1 MRDIPAMVSRGA
13 LLAALYF
20 AGAGMTV
27 LYLQTPADV
36 ALFWPAAGIGYAMV
50 LRFGKPYVLAIAAGQ
65 ALLHLLLVPA
75 PPLFLPFSIGSNA
88 LATWLAAAYVS
99 AHARQLWLRTS
110 DGFLLMRGAG
120 VLCLASAGIGSLG
133 MLVAGMIAAAD
144 WPRAFLQWALGDLLG
159 ATATTT
165 SMLLLFGVPRQE
177 QTRLAPALGSLRER
191 LLWSLLM
198 ALLLAGGIAIAHRG
212 SMYPLAIAT
221 LPLAL
226 LLWSAA
232 RFPPTFT
239 SVATTVVTI
248 TLALILGLGIGLDGV
263 RRPDSLQD
271 TALLMSSLVVVSTIP
286 ILLAASYHE
295 RFVAMAALHQRATRD
310 PLTDLLNR
318 DAFEEHARLRLAANA
333 GPLSLL
339 YIDLDNFKLVNDS
352 ASHAAGDE
360 MLRHAAR
367 LVQAEFAAGDA
378 LIAHSGGDEFTVL
391 AALPDEQAVAAARR
405 LLGAIEAMRVAW
417 QGGNLR
423 ITASIGLAGSQ
434 PPHASFDELLS
445 QVDAACHE
453 AKDLGGNRVLATAE
467 NAESL
472 RHRSRMMRSALD
484 AREAL
489 DQRRLELWCQPIV
502 PLAQPAQPNRVHFE
516 VLLRWRDGEGLLR
529 PPANLIAAAER
540 FRLGPRLDRHVLD
553 ATLAWL
559 ESHPDVAA
567 RVAQCSI
574 NLGAA
579 TLVDEEFGEYL
590 AARLRRSALR
600 AGQLCLEITETSVVR
615 DMTRTRRFVRRMRNL
630 GCSFALDDFGT
641 GFCSFSYLRDL
652 QVDYLKIDGSF
663 VRDLASSPLS
673 EAVVR
678 SITEIA
684 HLLDIRAVAEHA
696 EDETQIDL
704 LRALDVDYAQGYAF
718 QRPLPIAEFFG
729 VKS

>member
-1 MRDIPAMVSRGA
+1 
-13 LLAALYF
+13 
-20 AGAGMTV
+20 
-27 LYLQTPADV
+27 
-36 ALFWPAAGIGYAMV
+36 MV
-50 LRFGKPYVLAIAAGQ
+50 L
-65 ALLHLLLVPA
+65 
-75 PPLFLPFSIGSNA
+75 LF
-88 LATWLAAAYVS
+88 
-99 AHARQLWLRTS
+99 
-110 DGFLLMRGAG
+110 
-120 VLCLASAGIGSLG
+120 
-133 MLVAGMIAAAD
+133 
-144 WPRAFLQWALGDLLG
+144 
-159 ATATTT
+159 
-165 SMLLLFGVPRQE
+165 
-177 QTRLAPALGSLRER
+177 
-191 LLWSLLM
+191 
-198 ALLLAGGIAIAHRG
+198 AGGIAIAHRG

-248 TLALILGLGIGLDGV
+248 TLALILGLGIGLDGIQ
-263 RRPDSLQD
+263 RPESLQD

-286 ILLAASYHE
+286 ILLAASYNE

-318 DAFEEHARLRLAANA
+318 DAFEEHARQRLGANA
-333 GPLSLL
+333 GPLSLI
-339 YIDLDNFKLVNDS
+339 YIDLDNFKLVNDA

-360 MLRHAAR
+360 MLRHVAR

-391 AALPDEQAVAAARR
+391 AALPDAQAVAAARR

-472 RHRSRMMRSALD
+472 RHRSRMVRSALD

-502 PLAQPAQPNRVHFE
+502 PLAQPNRVHFE

-590 AARLRRSALR
+590 AARLRAARCAPGSCAWRS
-600 AGQLCLEITETSVVR
+600 
-615 DMTRTRRFVRRMRNL
+615 
-630 GCSFALDDFGT
+630 
-641 GFCSFSYLRDL
+641 
-652 QVDYLKIDGSF
+652 
-663 VRDLASSPLS
+663 P
-673 EAVVR
+673 
-678 SITEIA
+678 
-684 HLLDIRAVAEHA
+684 
-696 EDETQIDL
+696 
-704 LRALDVDYAQGYAF
+704 
-718 QRPLPIAEFFG
+718 RPAWCAT
-729 VKS
+729 

>member
-1 MRDIPAMVSRGA
+1 
-13 LLAALYF
+13 
-20 AGAGMTV
+20 
-27 LYLQTPADV
+27 
-36 ALFWPAAGIGYAMV
+36 
-50 LRFGKPYVLAIAAGQ
+50 
-65 ALLHLLLVPA
+65 
-75 PPLFLPFSIGSNA
+75 
-88 LATWLAAAYVS
+88 
-99 AHARQLWLRTS
+99 
-110 DGFLLMRGAG
+110 
-120 VLCLASAGIGSLG
+120 
-133 MLVAGMIAAAD
+133 
-144 WPRAFLQWALGDLLG
+144 
-159 ATATTT
+159 
-165 SMLLLFGVPRQE
+165 
-177 QTRLAPALGSLRER
+177 
-191 LLWSLLM
+191 
-198 ALLLAGGIAIAHRG
+198 
-212 SMYPLAIAT
+212 
-221 LPLAL
+221 
-226 LLWSAA
+226 
-232 RFPPTFT
+232 
-239 SVATTVVTI
+239 
-248 TLALILGLGIGLDGV
+248 
-263 RRPDSLQD
+263 
-271 TALLMSSLVVVSTIP
+271 
-286 ILLAASYHE
+286 
-295 RFVAMAALHQRATRD
+295 
-310 PLTDLLNR
+310 
-318 DAFEEHARLRLAANA
+318 
-333 GPLSLL
+333 
-339 YIDLDNFKLVNDS
+339 VNDS

-367 LVQAEFAAGDA
+367 LVQAEFASCDA

-391 AALPDEQAVAAARR
+391 AALPGERATAAARR

-472 RHRSRMMRSALD
+472 RNRSRMMRSALD

-502 PLAQPAQPNRVHFE
+502 PLAQPAQSNQVHFE

-579 TLVDEEFGEYL
+579 TLVDEEFGDYL
-590 AARLRRSALR
+590 ATRLRRSLLR

-678 SITEIA
+678 SITGIA

-696 EDETQIDL
+696 EDAEQVAL

>member
-75 PPLFLPFSIGSNA
+75 PPAFLPFSIGSNA
-88 LATWLAAAYVS
+88 LATWLAALYVN
-99 AHARQLWLRTS
+99 AHSHQLRLRTS
-110 DGFLLMRGAG
+110 DGFLLLRGAG
-120 VLCLASAGIGSLG
+120 VLCLVSAAVGSLG
-133 MLVAGMIAAAD
+133 MLIAGMIPAAD

-159 ATATTT
+159 ATATTSST
-165 SMLLLFGVPRQE
+165 LLLLGTLHQE
-177 QTRLAPALGSLRER
+177 RTSLPPPQGSRRER
-191 LLWSLLM
+191 WLWALLM
-198 ALLLAGGIAIAHRG
+198 TLLLAGSLIMTGDSRL
-212 SMYPLAIAT
+212 YPLATAT

-226 LLWSAA
+226 LLWSAV
-232 RFPPTFT
+232 RFSPAFT
-239 SVATTVVTI
+239 IGATSVVTI
-248 TLALILGLGIGLDGV
+248 ALALILGLGIGRGGLHPPQTLLD
-263 RRPDSLQD
+263 S
-271 TALLMSSLVVVSTIP
+271 ALLMSSLVVVSTIP
-286 ILLAASYHE
+286 IVLAVSYHE
-295 RFVAMAALHQRATRD
+295 RFVTMAALHRRATRD

-318 DAFEEHARLRLAANA
+318 DAFEEQARQRLAANT
-333 GPLSLL
+333 GPVSLF
-339 YIDLDNFKLVNDS
+339 YIDLDNFKLVNDA

-360 MLRHAAR
+360 MLRHVAR
-367 LVQAEFAAGDA
+367 LVQAEFAASTA

-391 AALPDEQAVAAARR
+391 TEWPAEKALAAARR
-405 LLGAIEAMRVAW
+405 LLGAIETMQVAW

-423 ITASIGLAGSQ
+423 STASIGLASSQ
-434 PPHASFDELLS
+434 PPHMSFDELLS

-472 RHRSRMMRSALD
+472 RHRSRMVRSALE

-489 DQRRLELWCQPIV
+489 EQRRLELWCQPIV
-502 PLAQPAQPNRVHFE
+502 PLAQPQPPQRLHFE
-516 VLLRWRDGEGLLR
+516 VLLRWRDGEGQLR

-540 FRLGPRLDRHVLD
+540 FRLGPRLDRHVLN
-553 ATLAWL
+553 AALAWL
-559 ESHPDVAA
+559 ESHPDAAA
-567 RVAQCSI
+567 RVAQCGI

-579 TLVDEEFGEYL
+579 TLVDEDFADYL
-590 AARLRRSALR
+590 SNRLARSRLRPE
-600 AGQLCLEITETSVVR
+600 QLCLEITETSVVR
-615 DMTRTRRFVRRMRNL
+615 DMTRARRFIQRMRKL
-630 GCSFALDDFGT
+630 GCRFALDDFGT

-652 QVDYLKIDGSF
+652 PVDYLKIDGSF
-663 VRDLASSPLS
+663 VRDLARSPLS

-678 SITEIA
+678 SITDIA
-684 HLLDIRAVAEHA
+684 HLLGMRAVAEHA
-696 EDETQIDL
+696 EDAAQIDL
-704 LRALDVDYAQGYAF
+704 LRTLGVDYAQGFAF
-718 QRPLPIAEFFG
+718 QPPQAIAEFFA